1 MSYWQDKILPAM
13 IDRGMRNDVM
23 AEQRHRAAP
32 YATGRVLEI
41 GMGSGLN
48 LPLYSPEKVTHI
60 FGLEPS
66 AALRE
71 KANEMLDSTT
81 IPVEFLAAGAESI
94 PLESRS
100 VDTVVSSWTLCSI
113 PDVEAGL
120 QEIRRVLKP
129 DGRFVFLEHGRAPD
143 PAVAAWQH
151 RLRGISR
158 PLLGCDLSYPMD
170 QLILEAGFE
179 FPQLETGYLKGPRL
193 ISYHYIGQAKP
204 I

>member
-1 MSYWQDKILPAM
+1 MSYWQDQILPAM

-48 LPLYSPEKVTHI
+48 LPLYSPENVSHI

-71 KANEMLDSTT
+71 KASEMLDSTT
-81 IPVEFLAAGAESI
+81 IPVDFLAAGAESI

-120 QEIRRVLKP
+120 QEIRRVLKT
-129 DGRFVFLEHGRAPD
+129 DGRFIFLEHGRAPD
-143 PAVAAWQH
+143 ASVAAWQQ

-170 QLILEAGFE
+170 RLILEAGFE

>member
-1 MSYWQDKILPAM
+1 
-13 IDRGMRNDVM
+13 
-23 AEQRHRAAP
+23 
-32 YATGRVLEI
+32 
-41 GMGSGLN
+41 MGSGLN
-48 LPLYSPEKVTHI
+48 LPLYSPEKVAHI

-66 AALRE
+66 AALRK
-71 KANEMLDSTT
+71 KASEMLDSTT
-81 IPVEFLAAGAESI
+81 IPVGFLAAGAESI
-94 PLESRS
+94 PLRSRS

-120 QEIRRVLKP
+120 QEIRRVLKT
-129 DGRFVFLEHGRAPD
+129 DGRFIFLEHGRAPD
-143 PAVAAWQH
+143 PSVAAWQQ

-204 I
+204 YLGRLSADSKIAHIPSAPMLEPA

>member
-1 MSYWQDKILPAM
+1 
-13 IDRGMRNDVM
+13 
-23 AEQRHRAAP
+23 
-32 YATGRVLEI
+32 
-41 GMGSGLN
+41 
-48 LPLYSPEKVTHI
+48 
-60 FGLEPS
+60 
-66 AALRE
+66 
-71 KANEMLDSTT
+71 MLDSTT
-81 IPVEFLAAGAESI
+81 IPVDFLAAGAESI
-94 PLESRS
+94 PLQSRS

-120 QEIRRVLKP
+120 QEIRRVLKT
-129 DGRFVFLEHGRAPD
+129 DGRFIFLEHGRAPD
-143 PAVAAWQH
+143 PSVAAWQQ